1 MSTSKIVMRIVSVSF
16 SILVVVLVLV
26 GFAKLGNFAFDFGYR
41 VFTEQPV
48 SKAPGKDVIVQVE
61 SGMSDSQLGQ
71 LLEDKGLISD
81 KTLFVAQLKLSA
93 YEKKIKPGIYTL
105 NTSKTAK
112 EMMQIMATTD
122 KSTESTEG
130 VKAKR

>member
-26 GFAKLGNFAFDFGYR
+26 GFAKLGNCAFDFGYR

-112 EMMQIMATTD
+112 EMMQIMATTN